1 MMPAPMP
8 PHVRLLLA
16 GSLFATGGA
25 LIKLCG
31 FPSLERA
38 GVRAIFAA
46 LTLFVLLPP
55 ARRWPSWRV
64 WPLLLPYFGATVL
77 FVVANTLTT
86 AANAI
91 FLQATAPLWVTLA
104 GLVLLG
110 ERPSRID
117 LLVLVCIAA
126 GMTLFF
132 LAPVEASAT
141 APDPRLGDW
150 IAIASGV
157 SFGLLLVGFRWL
169 GRQGQDEQCAAVA
182 WGNLL
187 TAPIAIGLAPMLGQE
202 LVVGTVQDWTVIVVM
217 GVFQV
222 GLAYSLLV
230 KAMPHLP
237 AVQAS
242 LLLMIEPA
250 LNPLIAFLVHGER
263 PHALAIAGGGVI
275 IAAVVGGSVLAARR
289 TPRGR

>member
-1 MMPAPMP
+1 MP

-55 ARRWPSWRV
+55 ARRWPSRRIL
-64 WPLLLPYFGATVL
+64 PLMLPYFGATVL

-91 FLQATAPLWVTLA
+91 FLQATAPLWVSLG
-104 GLVLLG
+104 GLVLLR

-117 LLVLVCIAA
+117 LLVLVCIAF

-132 LAPVEASAT
+132 LAPAEASAT

-150 IAIASGV
+150 LAIGSGV
-157 SFGLLLVGFRWL
+157 SFGLLLIGFRWL

-187 TAPIAIGLAPMLGQE
+187 TAPLALSLAPLLGQE
-202 LVVGTVQDWTVIVVM
+202 LIVGTAQDWTVIAVM

-230 KAMPHLP
+230 RAMPHVP

-250 LNPLIAFLVHGER
+250 LNPVIAFGVHGER
-263 PHALAIAGGGVI
+263 PHVLAIAGGVVI
-275 IAAVVGGSVLAARR
+275 IAAVVLGSVLTARR
-289 TPRGR
+289 APRLR

>member
-1 MMPAPMP
+1 MP

-25 LIKLCG
+25 LLKLCG

-64 WPLLLPYFGATVL
+64 WPLMVPYFGATVL

-91 FLQATAPLWVTLA
+91 FLQATAPVWVTL
-104 GLVLLG
+104 GGFVLLG

-117 LLVLVCIAA
+117 LLVLVCIGI
-126 GMTLFF
+126 GMTMFF

-150 IAIASGV
+150 LAIGTGV
-157 SFGLLLVGFRWL
+157 SFGLLLVGFR
-169 GRQGQDEQCAAVA
+169 
-182 WGNLL
+182 
-187 TAPIAIGLAPMLGQE
+187 
-202 LVVGTVQDWTVIVVM
+202 
-217 GVFQV
+217 
-222 GLAYSLLV
+222 
-230 KAMPHLP
+230 
-237 AVQAS
+237 
-242 LLLMIEPA
+242 
-250 LNPLIAFLVHGER
+250 
-263 PHALAIAGGGVI
+263 
-275 IAAVVGGSVLAARR
+275 
-289 TPRGR
+289 